1 MMPPEEKS
9 PAGGEEGDR
18 ASGLVLLQA
27 LKSGSTRKGC
37 DPFAQTQRSKLQ
49 HRRARINQQIN
60 KEMRM
65 RAGAENLFRATSNHK
80 VKETVAL
87 ELSYVNSNLQL
98 LKEELE
104 ELNSSMDVYQND
116 SESISVPMIPLGLK
130 ETKELDLLVPLKDLI
145 SEHYGEEGILFEKEI
160 KEFMELRQAMR
171 TPSRNEAGLE
181 LLMEY
186 YNQLYFLDSR
196 FFPPTKSL
204 GVFFHWYDS
213 LTGVPSHQRAL
224 AFEKGSV
231 LFNIGALHTQI
242 GARQD
247 RASLPGL
254 NQAIDAFQKA
264 AGAFNYLKEN
274 FSNAPS
280 LDMSTASLNM
290 LVRLMV
296 AQVQECVFEKMTLL
310 RAQHDFLTRLQLAQE
325 AARVST
331 SRRRGLGGAV
341 TTGEAP
347 SVATRT
353 PQERTACCHC
363 LLMDVLYLN
372 PWLSSLFLDAP
383 QVEDV
388 YSLVH
393 QTMTQ
398 AHVKDYIPFSWTTMV
413 HVKSEHFKAL
423 SHYFAAIA
431 LCDCPAASDAE
442 LPEQE
447 KAFIQ
452 FHVTM
457 PEGPS
462 LRVLLQDPEE
472 RRKLGKAHLKKAIM
486 KHEEAMRIHGL
497 CKILRKMDIL
507 QEVLS
512 FAHKRSLSKYSE
524 IDHEE
529 DFFETGDAPDI
540 HPKTHQK
547 PEIKSPN
554 FSQVKVTDLF
564 HRLGPLS
571 VFSAKNKW
579 YPARRVH
586 LMRGENGFGFT
597 LRGDSPVL
605 IAGVIPGGCAAEAGL
620 KEGDYIISVNG
631 KDCKW
636 SKHAEVVQ
644 LLKST
649 GEEGVEIGVITLQGS
664 EGPKAADKKAAA
676 MSSGSGMLKSNKENS
691 RKSLM
696 NSKSA
701 STLLVWSKKSKRSKK
716 STYGIP
722 FTAVGDN
729 EAMY

>member
-1 MMPPEEKS
+1 MLIAEEEEEESRGAGGHLVRQPPET
-9 PAGGEEGDR
+9 
-18 ASGLVLLQA
+18 
-27 LKSGSTRKGC
+27 GSVRKGC

-104 ELNSSMDVYQND
+104 ELNSCMDVYQND
-116 SESISVPMIPLGLK
+116 SEAISVPMIPLGLK
-130 ETKELDLLVPLKDLI
+130 ETKELDLMVPLRDFI
-145 SEHYGEEGILFEKEI
+145 CEHYGEDGALFDKEI
-160 KEFMELRQAMR
+160 REFMELRQAMR

-186 YNQLYFLDSR
+186 YNQLYFLDNR
-196 FFPPTKSL
+196 FFPPSKNL

-247 RASLPGL
+247 RTTLQGVDR
-254 NQAIDAFQKA
+254 AIDAFQKA

-280 LDMSTASLNM
+280 LDMSAPSLNM
-290 LVRLMV
+290 LVHLMI
-296 AQVQECVFEKMTLL
+296 AQVQECVFEKVTLIH
-310 RAQHDFLTRLQLAQE
+310 AQDDFLTQLQIAQE
-325 AARVST
+325 AAR
-331 SRRRGLGGAV
+331 
-341 TTGEAP
+341 
-347 SVATRT
+347 
-353 PQERTACCHC
+353 
-363 LLMDVLYLN
+363 
-372 PWLSSLFLDAP
+372 
-383 QVEDV
+383 VEDV

-398 AHVKDYIPFSWTTMV
+398 AHVKGYVPFSWTTMV

-423 SHYFAAIA
+423 SHYYTAIA
-431 LCDCPAASDAE
+431 LCDCPVASDAD
-442 LPEQE
+442 LPEHE
-447 KAFIQ
+447 KVFIQ

-457 PEGPS
+457 PEGPC
-462 LRVLLQDPEE
+462 LRVLLQDQEE

-486 KHEEAMRIHGL
+486 RHEEAMRIHGL

-512 FAHKRSLSKYSE
+512 FAHKRSLSKYSD

-540 HPKTHQK
+540 HPKTHQR

-554 FSQVKVTDLF
+554 FSQVKVTDIF
-564 HRLGPLS
+564 HRLVRTRGPLT

-579 YPARRVH
+579 HPARKVH
-586 LMRGENGFGFT
+586 LVRGESGFGFT

-620 KEGDYIISVNG
+620 KEGDFIISVNG
-631 KDCKW
+631 KDCRW

-644 LLKST
+644 LLKSV
-649 GEEGVEIGVITLQGS
+649 GEDGVELGLITLQSS
-664 EGPKAADKKAAA
+664 EVQNMMDRKSAA
-676 MSSGSGMLKSNKENS
+676 MSSGGGLLKNNKENS

-696 NSKSA
+696 NNKSA
-701 STLLVWSKKSKRSKK
+701 STLLAWKKSKRSKN
-716 STYGIP
+716 STYSLP
-722 FTAVGDN
+722 FAAVGHN
-729 EAMY
+729 EATY

>member
-1 MMPPEEKS
+1 MMPPEEENLDGPRK
-9 PAGGEEGDR
+9 GDR
-18 ASGLVLLQA
+18 DGGLVLLHGP
-27 LKSGSTRKGC
+27 KSGSTRKQGC

-104 ELNSSMDVYQND
+104 ELNSSVDVYQND
-116 SESISVPMIPLGLK
+116 RYVP
-130 ETKELDLLVPLKDLI
+130 
-145 SEHYGEEGILFEKEI
+145 
-160 KEFMELRQAMR
+160 AMR

-186 YNQLYFLDSR
+186 YNQLHFLDSR
-196 FFPPTKSL
+196 FFPPTKPL

-231 LFNIGALHTQI
+231 LFNLGALHTQL

-247 RASLPGL
+247 RATLPGL
-254 NQAIDAFQKA
+254 AQAIDAFQRA

-280 LDMSTASLNM
+280 LDMSAPSLNM

-310 RAQHDFLTRLQLAQE
+310 RAQNDFLARLQLAQE
-325 AARVST
+325 AAKVRT
-331 SRRRGLGGAV
+331 LERRGLWGGEDFIESIRLEKTPEIV
-341 TTGEAP
+341 GSNPWPNPTLAP
-347 SVATRT
+347 S
-353 PQERTACCHC
+353 
-363 LLMDVLYLN
+363 
-372 PWLSSLFLDAP
+372 PWH
-383 QVEDV
+383 QVP
-388 YSLVH
+388 L
-393 QTMTQ
+393 
-398 AHVKDYIPFSWTTMV
+398 P
-413 HVKSEHFKAL
+413 SE
-423 SHYFAAIA
+423 S
-431 LCDCPAASDAE
+431 E

-447 KAFIQ
+447 KAFMQ
-452 FHVTM
+452 FYVTM

-547 PEIKSPN
+547 PEIKPPN

-586 LMRGENGFGFT
+586 LRRGENGFGFT

-605 IAGVIPGGCAAEAGL
+605 IAGVIPGGCAAVDLTAAGTAGVAL
-620 KEGDYIISVNG
+620 ALTPLS
-631 KDCKW
+631 
-636 SKHAEVVQ
+636 
-644 LLKST
+644 LL
-649 GEEGVEIGVITLQGS
+649 
-664 EGPKAADKKAAA
+664 PKQVDKKVAG
-676 MSSGSGMLKSNKENS
+676 MSSGMLKSNKENS

-696 NSKSA
+696 NSKSP

-716 STYGIP
+716 STYSGVP

>member
-1 MMPPEEKS
+1 MGPAEGSPE
-9 PAGGEEGDR
+9 AAADGGPLLR
-18 ASGLVLLQA
+18 APE
-27 LKSGSTRKGC
+27 SGSVRKGC

-65 RAGAENLFRATSNHK
+65 RAGAENLFKATSNHK

-104 ELNSSMDVYQND
+104 ELNSSVDIYQND

-130 ETKELDLLVPLKDLI
+130 ETKEMDLTSPLKDFI
-145 SEHYGEEGILFEKEI
+145 REHYGEDGHSFDKEI
-160 KEFMELRQAMR
+160 KELTELRQAMR

-186 YNQLYFLDSR
+186 YNQLYFLDNR
-196 FFPPTKSL
+196 FFPPNKNL

-247 RASLPGL
+247 RMTLQGVDR
-254 NQAIDAFQKA
+254 AIDAFQKA

-296 AQVQECVFEKMTLL
+296 AQVQECVFEKVILTS
-310 RAQHDFLTRLQLAQE
+310 AQNDFFTQLQLAQE
-325 AARVST
+325 AARV
-331 SRRRGLGGAV
+331 
-341 TTGEAP
+341 E
-347 SVATRT
+347 
-353 PQERTACCHC
+353 E
-363 LLMDVLYLN
+363 
-372 PWLSSLFLDAP
+372 
-383 QVEDV
+383 V

-398 AHVKDYIPFSWTTMV
+398 AHVKDYVPFSWATMV
-413 HVKSEHFKAL
+413 RVKSEHFKAL
-423 SHYFAAIA
+423 SHYYAAAA
-431 LCDCPAASDAE
+431 LCDCPSVSDAD
-442 LPEQE
+442 LPEHE
-447 KAFIQ
+447 KAFAQ
-452 FHVTM
+452 FHVTI

-462 LRVLLQDPEE
+462 LHLLLQDQEE

-486 KHEEAMRIHGL
+486 QHEEAMRIHSL

-512 FAHKRSLSKYSE
+512 FAHKRSLSKYSD

-540 HPKTHQK
+540 HPKTNQR

-554 FSQVKVTDLF
+554 FSQVKVTDIF

-579 YPARRVH
+579 LPARRVH
-586 LMRGENGFGFT
+586 LARGEKGFGFT

-605 IAGVIPGGCAAEAGL
+605 IAGVIPGGCASEAGL
-620 KEGDYIISVNG
+620 QEGDYIVSVNSE
-631 KDCKW
+631 DCRW
-636 SKHAEVVQ
+636 RKHAEVVQ
-644 LLKST
+644 LLKSV
-649 GEEGVEIGVITLQGS
+649 GEEGVDIGVVTLQSSDGQNVADRRS
-664 EGPKAADKKAAA
+664 VAASA
-676 MSSGSGMLKSNKENS
+676 GGGLLKNNKENS

-701 STLLVWSKKSKRSKK
+701 SALLAWSKKSKCSK
-716 STYGIP
+716 SSAYSLP
-722 FTAVGDN
+722 LAAVGDN
-729 EAMY
+729 ESMY

>member
-1 MMPPEEKS
+1 MMPPEEES
-9 PAGGEEGDR
+9 LDGGGDR
-18 ASGLVLLQA
+18 DGGLVLLQG
-27 LKSGSTRKGC
+27 LKSGSTRKQGC

-65 RAGAENLFRATSNHK
+65 RAGAENLFRATSNNK

-116 SESISVPMIPLGLK
+116 RLLSSSSESISVPMIPLGLK
-130 ETKELDLLVPLKDLI
+130 ETKELDLLAPLKDFI

-280 LDMSTASLNM
+280 LDMSAASLNM

-310 RAQHDFLTRLQLAQE
+310 RAQHDFLARLQLAQE
-325 AARVST
+325 AAR
-331 SRRRGLGGAV
+331 
-341 TTGEAP
+341 
-347 SVATRT
+347 
-353 PQERTACCHC
+353 
-363 LLMDVLYLN
+363 
-372 PWLSSLFLDAP
+372 
-383 QVEDV
+383 VEDV

-398 AHVKDYIPFSWTTMV
+398 AHVKDYVPFSWTTMV

-431 LCDCPAASDAE
+431 LCDCPVASDAE

-529 DFFETGDAPDI
+529 DFFETGDAPDV

-547 PEIKSPN
+547 PEIKSPS
-554 FSQVKVTDLF
+554 FSQVKVTDIF
-564 HRLGPLS
+564 HRL
-571 VFSAKNKW
+571 
-579 YPARRVH
+579 
-586 LMRGENGFGFT
+586 
-597 LRGDSPVL
+597 
-605 IAGVIPGGCAAEAGL
+605 EAGL
-620 KEGDYIISVNG
+620 KEGDYIILVNG
-631 KDCKW
+631 KDCRW

-696 NSKSA
+696 NSKGA

-716 STYGIP
+716 STYGVP